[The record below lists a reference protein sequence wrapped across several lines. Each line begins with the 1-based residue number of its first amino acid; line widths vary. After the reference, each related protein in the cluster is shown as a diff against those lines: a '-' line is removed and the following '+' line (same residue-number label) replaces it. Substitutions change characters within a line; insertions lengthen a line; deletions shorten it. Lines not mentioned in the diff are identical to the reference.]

1 MTRKS
6 KFVYPNNVANLS
18 NSIESKITVARVTDI
33 ILNSAHQEWNNY
45 GGFNGIGT
53 IFWEENNKQGTT
65 YKNAAKPFYP
75 QMSAYPLVNEL
86 VLLISL
92 PNKNMGS
99 NQSSESYYYIN
110 TINIW
115 NSNHHNAYPN
125 PTLPN
130 TLASQQKDYNITT
143 SGSPIRRIDDDG
155 TGIRFNS
162 DRNDSQKTF
171 IEKDNIHPLYPFV
184 GDILYQGRWGNSLRF
199 GSTTKPFNNQIPSLN
214 SWSESGEN
222 GSPITILRNGQPS
235 NLVDENNQPIP
246 GFVNIIE
253 NINSDLSSIYMT
265 STQQIPIITNPV
277 EVNGKRYFSYTPSL
291 KEIPISPGAY
301 VGNQVIINSGRLL
314 FNSKSD
320 HIMLSSKRTISFEAV
335 KGFNFDTP
343 ANFVVNV
350 GTHIKLGGKEAT
362 EPIVLGESLRF
373 QLENLCNELKNLMKI
388 LKYAQDW
395 PNESGPVPNN
405 ALSIAASNMEATLER
420 TIIPQLKKDENDNCP
435 ILSNISKTL

>member
-18 NSIESKITVARVTDI
+18 NSIENKITVARVTDI

-75 QMSAYPLVNEL
+75 QMSAYPLINEL

-130 TLASQQKDYNITT
+130 TLVSQQKDYNITT

-184 GDILYQGRWGNSLRF
+184 GDILHQGRWGNSLRF
-199 GSTTKPFNNQIPSLN
+199 GSTAKPFNNQIPTLN
-214 SWSESGEN
+214 NWSESGEN
-222 GSPITILRNGQPS
+222 GSPITILRNGQPPNS
-235 NLVDENNQPIP
+235 VDENNQPIP
-246 GFVNIIE
+246 GFVNIVE

-277 EVNGKRYFSYTPSL
+277 EVNGTRYFSYTPSL
-291 KEIPISPGAY
+291 KEIPTSPSSYTGD
-301 VGNQVIINSGRLL
+301 QVIINSGRLL

-320 HIMLSSKRTISFEAV
+320 HILLSSKRTISFEAV

-373 QLENLCNELKNLMKI
+373 QLENLCTNLKQLVGI
-388 LKYAQDW
+388 LKFQQSW
-395 PNESGPVPNN
+395 PGGGAVPDNQ
-405 ALSIAASNMEATLER
+405 LSIVASSVETSLDQ
-420 TIIPQLKKDENDNCP
+420 ILKQVTKDENDNCP

>member
-18 NSIESKITVARVTDI
+18 NSIENKITVARVTDI

-75 QMSAYPLVNEL
+75 QMSAYPLINEL

-130 TLASQQKDYNITT
+130 TLVSQQKDYNITT

-199 GSTTKPFNNQIPSLN
+199 GSTAKPFNNQIPTLN
-214 SWSESGEN
+214 NWSESGEN
-222 GSPITILRNGQPS
+222 GSPITILRNGQPPNS
-235 NLVDENNQPIP
+235 VDENNQPIP
-246 GFVNIIE
+246 GFVNIVE

-277 EVNGKRYFSYTPSL
+277 EVNGTRYFSYTPSL
-291 KEIPISPGAY
+291 KEIPTSPSSYTGD
-301 VGNQVIINSGRLL
+301 QVIINSGRLL

-320 HIMLSSKRTISFEAV
+320 HILLSSKRTISFEAV

-373 QLENLCNELKNLMKI
+373 QLENLCTNLKQLVGI
-388 LKYAQDW
+388 LKFQQSW
-395 PNESGPVPNN
+395 PGGGAVPDNQ
-405 ALSIAASNMEATLER
+405 LSIVASSVETSLDQ
-420 TIIPQLKKDENDNCP
+420 ILKQVTKDENDNCP